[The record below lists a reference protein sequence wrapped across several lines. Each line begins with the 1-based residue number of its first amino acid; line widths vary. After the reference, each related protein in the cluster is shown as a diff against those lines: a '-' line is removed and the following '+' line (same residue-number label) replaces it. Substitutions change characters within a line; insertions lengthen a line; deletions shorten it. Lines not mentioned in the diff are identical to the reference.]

1 MSFHTYE
8 DLCYDLASSCDPLI
22 RGTTT
27 TAHHEYDTNWT
38 SRAIGRSS
46 MITGHNASTLARP
59 HRPFL
64 ERKVAGP
71 SPSASCRA
79 SSADGRSQPTGIETV
94 FRQPDSRFRPSV
106 GTSEP
111 RARLQRPL
119 PSRITRTWMH
129 PALQDESHP
138 AAADLYIL
146 FFFSIFPWSHRPPGP
161 PHLFG
166 FFFRL
171 VWRALRPDGRSEE
184 FVTIPGEGKGLS
196 GPPPTHSE
204 GLGPLHRK

>member
-138 AAADLYIL
+138 AAADFYIL
-146 FFFSIFPWSHRPPGP
+146 FFSLYLHYPCNYEQHRFAGACGRPAVVSQRFRRSTFVIDMSHHGC
-161 PHLFG
+161 
-166 FFFRL
+166 
-171 VWRALRPDGRSEE
+171 
-184 FVTIPGEGKGLS
+184 T
-196 GPPPTHSE
+196 
-204 GLGPLHRK
+204 

>member
-46 MITGHNASTLARP
+46 MITGHNANTLARP

-79 SSADGRSQPTGIETV
+79 SSADGRSQLKGVESSV
-94 FRQPDSRFRPSV
+94 RRSHGRSRRLSR
-106 GTSEP
+106 TSEP
-111 RARLQRPL
+111 RAQLQRPL
-119 PSRITRTWMH
+119 PSRITRTWLH

-138 AAADLYIL
+138 AAAELYFL
-146 FFFSIFPWSHRPPGP
+146 
-161 PHLFG
+161 
-166 FFFRL
+166 FRL
-171 VWRALRPDGRSEE
+171 FMCRSY
-184 FVTIPGEGKGLS
+184 
-196 GPPPTHSE
+196 
-204 GLGPLHRK
+204 

>member
-38 SRAIGRSS
+38 SRARAIGRPS

-79 SSADGRSQPTGIETV
+79 SSADGRSRPTGISHNLRRSHE
-94 FRQPDSRFRPSV
+94 PFRPFV

-138 AAADLYIL
+138 AAADFYIL
-146 FFFSIFPWSHRPPGP
+146 FFSLYFHDPPDP
-161 PHLFG
+161 PDLPTYLG
-166 FFFRL
+166 FF
-171 VWRALRPDGRSEE
+171 
-184 FVTIPGEGKGLS
+184 S
-196 GPPPTHSE
+196 GSF
-204 GLGPLHRK
+204 GAR

>member
-8 DLCYDLASSCDPLI
+8 DLCYDLASSCEPLI

-79 SSADGRSQPTGIETV
+79 SSADGRSLPTGILVKLGRTHE
-94 FRQPDSRFRPSV
+94 RFRPLV
-106 GTSEP
+106 GTSENWVSRDTMVDPQFCCMSVAGGRFKDQP
-111 RARLQRPL
+111 RKSAVCLAFAVTG
-119 PSRITRTWMH
+119 PSSRG
-129 PALQDESHP
+129 PQGDFNP
-138 AAADLYIL
+138 
-146 FFFSIFPWSHRPPGP
+146 SI
-161 PHLFG
+161 
-166 FFFRL
+166 
-171 VWRALRPDGRSEE
+171 
-184 FVTIPGEGKGLS
+184 
-196 GPPPTHSE
+196 
-204 GLGPLHRK
+204 